1 MHSRQI
7 ALLAQAL
14 IFVGWFT
21 LDTLRTSLGTFGLD
35 FHFYDMAA
43 IIASPRR
50 LQLGVGENAG
60 IITVPFAILCLAVVL
75 APAIVPRRY
84 LIVARLAP
92 LLLMLACGFFG
103 VGSPQIWSVSQTLS
117 GSAAAG
123 RWAGIKNFF
132 GNLAGIAAPAL
143 TGIIVGRTGHFF
155 WAFLLTSA
163 VALSGSLI
171 WIFVVGSVEPVV
183 WAD

>member
-1 MHSRQI
+1 MHSRHI

-60 IITVPFAILCLAVVL
+60 IITVPFAILCLALVL
-75 APAIVPRRY
+75 APAIVPSRY

-92 LLLMLACGFFG
+92 LLLMLACGAFLYHIAQQDLF
-103 VGSPQIWSVSQTLS
+103 
-117 GSAAAG
+117 
-123 RWAGIKNFF
+123 
-132 GNLAGIAAPAL
+132 IAARNADDI
-143 TGIIVGRTGHFF
+143 TTSIVQLANAITRRSGD
-155 WAFLLTSA
+155 LLTRHIGIGAGSWIA
-163 VALSGSLI
+163 GAGALLLAYTATRERGL
-171 WIFVVGSVEPVV
+171 ETQ
-183 WAD
+183 AA